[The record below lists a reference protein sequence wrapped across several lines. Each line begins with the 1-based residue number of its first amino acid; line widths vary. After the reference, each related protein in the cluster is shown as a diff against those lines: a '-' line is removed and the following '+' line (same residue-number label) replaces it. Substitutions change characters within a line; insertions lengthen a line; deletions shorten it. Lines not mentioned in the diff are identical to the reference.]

1 MWRCICFC
9 CKDKVCAQQRGE
21 GVKADRPSPEHRQGS
36 PSTSAVGRG
45 LRQAVCQ
52 LGWECCQG
60 KGKGKRKERQGGGL
74 GWIEPNLTALRD
86 CRTSGSAASQDGPA
100 AATCA
105 GRQSQGEQTCMA
117 TTRTE
122 EQWPVVLSS
131 SAASKASPRHCWLG
145 EQLLSTGLCVPGRHA
160 GMGTGPFQQS
170 RQENA
175 AAATADAIATAAICL
190 ALRHCCRGPSRAAA
204 AICTRLGTAG
214 TPSPGLQVPSIH
226 TTVKALTATFTSALC
241 VCQQNIHS
249 KQ

>member
-1 MWRCICFC
+1 MS
-9 CKDKVCAQQRGE
+9 A
-21 GVKADRPSPEHRQGS
+21 GVGMLPRE
-36 PSTSAVGRG
+36 
-45 LRQAVCQ
+45 
-52 LGWECCQG
+52 
-60 KGKGKRKERQGGGL
+60 GKRKKKEERQGGGL

-86 CRTSGSAASQDGPA
+86 CRTSRSAAGQDRPA

>member
-1 MWRCICFC
+1 MAGWSRISLLSGT
-9 CKDKVCAQQRGE
+9 AEPLGQRPARMGLLQLPVL
-21 GVKADRPSPEHRQGS
+21 G
-36 PSTSAVGRG
+36 GRA
-45 LRQAVCQ
+45 R
-52 LGWECCQG
+52 
-60 KGKGKRKERQGGGL
+60 
-74 GWIEPNLTALRD
+74 
-86 CRTSGSAASQDGPA
+86 ASKPA
-100 AATCA
+100 WPPPC
-105 GRQSQGEQTCMA
+105 
-117 TTRTE
+117 TE

>member
-9 CKDKVCAQQRGE
+9 CKDNVCAQQRGE
-21 GVKADRPSPEHRQGS
+21 GVKADRPSPEHRQSS

-105 GRQSQGEQTCMA
+105 GRQSQGKQTCMA
-117 TTRTE
+117 TTLHRGTVACGA
-122 EQWPVVLSS
+122 QQLSS
-131 SAASKASPRHCWLG
+131 
-145 EQLLSTGLCVPGRHA
+145 
-160 GMGTGPFQQS
+160 QQS
-170 RQENA
+170 LSQ
-175 AAATADAIATAAICL
+175 TL
-190 ALRHCCRGPSRAAA
+190 LVGRAAA
-204 AICTRLGTAG
+204 EHRSLCTW
-214 TPSPGLQVPSIH
+214 
-226 TTVKALTATFTSALC
+226 KARRNGDRSVSAE
-241 VCQQNIHS
+241 QAEERGSSHS
-249 KQ
+249 